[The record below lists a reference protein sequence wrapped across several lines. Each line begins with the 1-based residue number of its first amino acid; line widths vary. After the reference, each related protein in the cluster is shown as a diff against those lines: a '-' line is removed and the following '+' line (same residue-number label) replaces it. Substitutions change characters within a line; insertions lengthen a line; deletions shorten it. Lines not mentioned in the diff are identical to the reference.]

1 MSAEEQYKRISS
13 KLNDLLKKYEFLRKE
28 NERLKAEILPA
39 KEREMKFLEQID
51 GLEVKVMALKAGS
64 GTMNEVEKKELD
76 KKLHAWLKEI
86 DRCISML
93 SE

>member
-1 MSAEEQYKRISS
+1 MSAEEQYKRIGS

-28 NERLKAEILPA
+28 NERLKAELLPA

-51 GLEVKVMALKAGS
+51 GLETKVMALKTGS
-64 GTMNEVEKKELD
+64 GKMNEKKKKEMD
-76 KKLHAWLKEI
+76 KKLNAWLTEI
-86 DRCISML
+86 DRCISMF